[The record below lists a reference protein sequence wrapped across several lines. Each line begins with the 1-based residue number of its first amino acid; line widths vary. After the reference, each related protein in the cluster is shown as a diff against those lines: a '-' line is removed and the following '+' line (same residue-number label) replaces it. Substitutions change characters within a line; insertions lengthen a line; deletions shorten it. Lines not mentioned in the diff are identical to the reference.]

1 MPTNTLPRVNQQS
14 DCSICLEAA
23 TGDIRQLECGHR
35 FHTRCYNNWARQCNG
50 PVTCP
55 NCRAPSSDE
64 NGNRNRNRSHD
75 PFNFAY
81 PSMRV
86 PYGMQRSGFDS
97 HLPPIDN
104 LREMSPAELVVILIS
119 LLVIMAAMSV
129 FISVS
134 STCMCRLHWNPGQT
148 HMIEKSFWGG
158 QSVYTRPDMCT
169 YVC

>member
-50 PVTCP
+50 SVTCP

-64 NGNRNRNRSHD
+64 NGNRNRSHD
-75 PFNFAY
+75 SFNFAHVY
-81 PSMRV
+81 HTRV
-86 PYGMQRSGFDS
+86 PYGMQRSGIDS
-97 HLPPIDN
+97 QLPSLDGIRD
-104 LREMSPAELVVILIS
+104 MTTAELIVLLIT
-119 LLVIMAAMSV
+119 LIIVTAATSIFV
-129 FISVS
+129 TVS